1 MEGYQLRIALKD
13 IPAVWRRVLV
23 PAGITFRT
31 LHRVIQFAMGWQDC
45 HLHEFSSDDDPTVYT
60 DNSEAIAENQYYLK
74 NPEELQHEFMRSIL
88 QTPMKSSGS
97 VKIDSILQR
106 SGRLKYVYDLGD
118 EWEHEV
124 VLEDV
129 VDLANAFPV
138 CIGAGEACPPEDVGG
153 PSGYMDF
160 LEAWHDPRHED
171 HKNSV
176 MWATSYCT
184 LKAMSQSTRST
195 WGIFCHSSSA
205 TEEGNGRSRSS
216 VTVYWN
222 SSPTFWIVTRSAI
235 DRKKSP
241 NRHSAGT
248 FTTGSSAACWLN
260 SDS

>member
-124 VLEDV
+124 FLEDV
-129 VDLANAFPV
+129 VDLENAFPV
-138 CIGAGEACPPEDVGG
+138 CKPVKHARRKMLVDRPD
-153 PSGYMDF
+153 
-160 LEAWHDPRHED
+160 
-171 HKNSV
+171 
-176 MWATSYCT
+176 
-184 LKAMSQSTRST
+184 T
-195 WGIFCHSSSA
+195 W
-205 TEEGNGRSRSS
+205 
-216 VTVYWN
+216 
-222 SSPTFWIVTRSAI
+222 TFWRHGMILGMKTTRTLSCGPL
-235 DRKKSP
+235 RTV
-241 NRHSAGT
+241 H
-248 FTTGSSAACWLN
+248 
-260 SDS
+260 